1 VNSAPDD
8 LNAPTPESIAAYVKR
23 HTPKARKVL
32 AQMHDH
38 SPAETIR
45 EVEHQGHHIVIGTTY
60 RIEVDGH
67 PVSGEFVVTDDG
79 QVQCHAL
86 PNYTFA
92 SAVDLV
98 KSMIDIF
105 PEDFAGGR
113 DPGHGHSGHDG
124 HGQAARRGTKGRSA
138 RSSTSKKPASAR
150 RASKGR
156 RHGNH

>member
-1 VNSAPDD
+1 MNSAPDD

-105 PEDFAGGR
+105 PEDFADGGHR
-113 DPGHGHSGHDG
+113 GHGRSEGDG
-124 HGQAARRGTKGRSA
+124 QR
-138 RSSTSKKPASAR
+138 AR
-150 RASKGR
+150 RAAKNRRAPSSRSTKRAGARRAPKGG
-156 RHGNH
+156 RHGGH